1 MINLKNKKRNL
12 LLLFAAFFLVL
23 GACSS
28 DEEDA
33 SGSGADE
40 LPEKI
45 TIGYLR
51 LPNDELIS
59 KTKDFYS
66 KYFDDKG
73 IETNFIVFDSG
84 VEANQAFASG
94 SVDFASMGHTNGVV
108 SLSRNLD
115 VELIWLHQILG
126 DTEGLAVRKDSGI
139 EKIEDLK
146 GKKIAT
152 TFASTSHYSL
162 LQILKDAGIEEE
174 VELLDMQTV
183 DIVAAWSR
191 GDVDAAYTW
200 QPSLGAILEDG
211 EMLISSEEIAQ
222 MGHKTANIVLGRKG
236 FTEKYPELTVDY
248 ISALVDG
255 GDFYRENPEEAAEV
269 SAEALGISAKE
280 AKVQMEGS
288 LWLTAE
294 EEISSEYL
302 GKEGAIGDFSKVMKE
317 SADFLFDEAILS
329 EVPSQEA
336 FDNFINPSYIESY
349 LEREALD

>member
-1 MINLKNKKRNL
+1 MMTL
-12 LLLFAAFFLVL
+12 LLLL

-28 DEEDA
+28 KGSDATGEAGED
-33 SGSGADE
+33 
-40 LPEKI
+40 LPDKI

-59 KTKDFYS
+59 KTEDFYS
-66 KYFDDKG
+66 QYFDDKG

-108 SLSRNLD
+108 SLSRDLD

-126 DTEGLAVRKDSGI
+126 DTEGLVLRNDSGI
-139 EKIEDLK
+139 EEIEDLK

-162 LQILKDAGIEEE
+162 LQILKEHGIEDE

-183 DIVAAWSR
+183 DIVAAWGR

-200 QPSLGAILEDG
+200 QPSLGNILESG
-211 EMLISSEEIAQ
+211 EMIISSEEIAE

-236 FTEKYPELTVDY
+236 FTEKYPDLTVDY

-255 GDFYRENPEEAAEV
+255 GNFYRENPEEAAKI
-269 SAEALGISAKE
+269 SAEALGISSEE
-280 AKVQMEGS
+280 AIIQMEGS

-294 EEISSEYL
+294 EEISKEYL
-302 GKEGAIGDFSKVMKE
+302 GKKNEIGEFSKVMKE
-317 SADFLFDEAILS
+317 SADFLLDEGILS
-329 EVPSQEA
+329 EAPSQEE
-336 FDNFINPSYIESY
+336 FNEFINPEFIELF
-349 LEREALD
+349 LEREGKD

>member
-1 MINLKNKKRNL
+1 MKIKKTRV
-12 LLLFAAFFLVL
+12 LLFLTAFLIIL

-28 DEEDA
+28 EEKNSNA
-33 SGSGADE
+33 SKEGD
-40 LPEKI
+40 LPDKI

-66 KYFDDKG
+66 QYFADQG
-73 IETNFIVFDSG
+73 IETKFIVFDSG

-126 DTEGLAVRKDSGI
+126 DTEGLAVREDSGI
-139 EKIEDLK
+139 KSIEDLK

-162 LQILKDAGIEEE
+162 LQILKDYGIEEE

-191 GDVDAAYTW
+191 GDIDAAYTW
-200 QPSLGAILEDG
+200 QPSLGELLKDG
-211 EMLISSEEIAQ
+211 EMLISSEEIAG

-236 FTEKYPELTVDY
+236 FTDKYPDLTVDY

-255 GDFYRENPEEAAEV
+255 GNFYRENPEEAAEI
-269 SAEALGISAKE
+269 SAKALGIPAEE
-280 AKVQMEGS
+280 AMIQMKGS
-288 LWLTAE
+288 LWLRPE
-294 EEISSEYL
+294 EEISDEYL
-302 GKEGAIGDFSKVMKE
+302 GNSDEIGDFSKVMKE
-317 SADFLFDEAILS
+317 SADFLLDEGILS
-329 EVPSQEA
+329 QAPSQEA
-336 FDNFINPSYIESY
+336 FDAFINPAFIEAY
-349 LEREALD
+349 LEREAKD